1 MDGIQRVLKNVLYKY
16 LINNK
21 VLILLGSRR
30 VGKTV
35 LIKEIAANFSGSVLH
50 LTGDDIDTHTLLAQ
64 RTVANYSRLL
74 QNVQLLIIDEA
85 QEIAEIGKIL
95 KLIVDE
101 IKDIKVIVTGS
112 SAFDLLNNTGEPL
125 TGRSYTFMLYPI
137 AQIELNHH
145 ENLLQTRQNLDE
157 RLIYGSYP
165 ELFHLNTLQE
175 KEKYLKDLVQ
185 SYLLKDILAL
195 DNSIRNSSKLFDL
208 LKLLAYQIGKEVSY
222 DELGTQL
229 GMSKNTVE
237 KYLDLLSKVFII
249 YKVGGFSRN
258 LRKEIVK
265 TSRWYF
271 MDNGIRNAIIS
282 NFSLPAIRIDM
293 GDLWENYLMAE
304 RIKKNT
310 YLELNKDIYFW
321 RTYDQQEIDYLEVE
335 NESIEAFEFKYS
347 EKKKTKIPVAFSKAY
362 PDATFSIISKDN
374 YLDFI
379 A

>member
-1 MDGIQRVLKNVLYKY
+1 MDGIQRVLKNILYKY

-35 LIKEIAANFSGSVLH
+35 LIKEIAANFSGNVLH

-137 AQIELNHH
+137 AQIELNQH

-157 RLIYGSYP
+157 RLVYGSYP

-347 EKKKTKIPVAFSKAY
+347 EKKKAKIPVAFSKAY
-362 PDATFSIISKDN
+362 PDAPFSIISKNN

-379 A
+379 N